1 VKIYQ
6 YAVILHPSEKEK
18 KDGKKSELIVDLR
31 SVLAADD
38 KAAMVLAARA
48 IPEEYIAKLDRIEVA
63 IRPF

>member
-1 VKIYQ
+1 MKIYQ